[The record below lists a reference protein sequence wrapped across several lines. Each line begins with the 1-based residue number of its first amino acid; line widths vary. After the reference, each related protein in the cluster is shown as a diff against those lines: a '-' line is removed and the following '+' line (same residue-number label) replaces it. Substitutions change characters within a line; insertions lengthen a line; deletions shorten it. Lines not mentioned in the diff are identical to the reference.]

1 MGKGCEL
8 EDGYIR
14 SVERMHCHEEENHA
28 HGESQNEESSRQS
41 KAHIFIVVIQ
51 RHWKTQQWW

>member
-28 HGESQNEESSRQS
+28 HGESQMKSQAD
-41 KAHIFIVVIQ
+41 KAKHIFLL
-51 RHWKTQQWW
+51 W